1 MKHLLIAV
9 FLISTIVYAVSCSKT
24 TANEGS
30 CTGPKAVTDSAQL
43 LAFAKKYIINAVA
56 DTSWLYYE
64 IINPG
69 AGASPSPTSK
79 VFVRYAGRFMDGS
92 YFDSSTVSRRFA
104 MDSLIKGWQYGLP
117 KIKPGGQIKL
127 LVPSSLAYGCRGVPG
142 AIPVNAP
149 LYFNIYLD
157 SVK

>member
-1 MKHLLIAV
+1 MKRVLVIA
-9 FLISTIVYAVSCSKT
+9 ISISAVVYAFSCSKT
-24 TANEGS
+24 SPNQGS
-30 CTGPKAVTDSAQL
+30 CSGPKAVADSSQL
-43 LAFAKKYIINAVA
+43 LAFAKKYAVNAVA

-64 IINPG
+64 IIKPG
-69 AGASPSPTSK
+69 TGPSPSASSK
-79 VFVRYAGRFMDGS
+79 VFVRYAARFMDGS
-92 YFDSSTVSRRFA
+92 YLDSSAVSTRFS

-127 LVPSSLAYGCRGVPG
+127 LVPSALAYGCAGVAG

-157 SVK
+157 SLK